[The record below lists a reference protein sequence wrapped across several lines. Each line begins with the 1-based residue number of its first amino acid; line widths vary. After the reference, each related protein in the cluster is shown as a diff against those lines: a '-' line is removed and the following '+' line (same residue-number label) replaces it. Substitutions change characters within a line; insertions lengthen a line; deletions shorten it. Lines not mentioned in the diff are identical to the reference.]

1 MLTLATS
8 LDAASEIVAILGTP
22 FPHATLA
29 MGTAALG
36 YRRRIITGTAIAAE
50 EETIGRDIGVFLALC
65 LVTAASGLVNLP
77 FALRVVVALVLI
89 PI

>member
-1 MLTLATS
+1 MGAVGTS
-8 LDAASEIVAILGTP
+8 
-22 FPHATLA
+22 
-29 MGTAALG
+29 ALG
-36 YRRRIITGTAIAAE
+36 YQRRKITGTAIAAE

-77 FALRVVVALVLI
+77 FALRAVVTLALI